1 MGKRHPYLVYNALL
15 KVRKDLQNKE
25 KSKQAVKDVKDKEAS
40 KQQHNNN

>member
-40 KQQHNNN
+40 KQQQ